1 MLERQKLTTPY
12 FWHQRFVKLTTKHGI
27 HQTMV
32 GEWKRQAM
40 KSMAA
45 AFSGKTAAQEK
56 FRAGKARLP
65 ALPVPNLLGRIRPL
79 STVLL
84 A

>member
-1 MLERQKLTTPY
+1 MLECQRLTNPY

-45 AFSGKTAAQEK
+45 VFSRKTMAYEK
-56 FRAGKARLP
+56 FRVAEVRLP
-65 ALPVPNLLGRIRPL
+65 ALLVPNLPGH
-79 STVLL
+79 
-84 A
+84 